1 MTPTVVLDAVVAGLL
16 LATIAYAM
24 LLSRRL
30 GALRNDKAQLEALV
44 RSLDESSRRAEAGVA
59 ALRKAADE
67 VGEELQQRV
76 ERGQALRS
84 DLTYIIDLGG
94 GLADRLEGRIRTGR
108 EAKPPAPADPAAVGP
123 AVDAEPRPRRRGAA
137 PPPPEPTRAEHRDE
151 TGDAVDRGDKPGVTG
166 FPSRAERLLRRAL
179 DARN

>member
-1 MTPTVVLDAVVAGLL
+1 MTLTVVLDAVVAGLL
-16 LATIAYAM
+16 LATILYAM

-44 RSLDESSRRAEAGVA
+44 HSLDESSRRAEAGVA
-59 ALRKAADE
+59 ALRQAADE
-67 VGEELQQRV
+67 VGRELQQRV
-76 ERGQALRS
+76 DRGQALRS

-108 EAKPPAPADPAAVGP
+108 EAKPSVPADPAAV
-123 AVDAEPRPRRRGAA
+123 DAAPRPRRPVAQA
-137 PPPPEPTRAEHRDE
+137 PLEQTLVAERRD
-151 TGDAVDRGDKPGVTG
+151 DASDADKRGVTG

-179 DARN
+179 DARS

>member
-1 MTPTVVLDAVVAGLL
+1 MTLSVVLDAVVAGLL
-16 LATIAYAM
+16 LATIAFAI

-44 RSLDESSRRAEAGVA
+44 HSLDDSSRRAEAGVA
-59 ALRKAADE
+59 ALRQAADE
-67 VGEELQQRV
+67 VGQELQQRV
-76 ERGQALRS
+76 DRGQALRN

-123 AVDAEPRPRRRGAA
+123 AVDVEPRPRRRAAA
-137 PPPPEPTRAEHRDE
+137 PPPEPARAERRDE
-151 TGDAVDRGDKPGVTG
+151 AGAAGDGGDKPGVTG

-179 DARN
+179 DARS